1 MKVRA
6 NQLTNS
12 HLHISDGRSQE
23 KRRLPALEKDYFNV
37 AELHFHTLLALA
49 VEYAR
54 VLKFYNLEDREDG
67 TWEHFFSLDETV
79 VIATILAVDL
89 DKLASGDGYKSYVTD
104 AHRELI
110 EALHAMPAKE
120 IDQHMIA
127 AYSAVSMLDK
137 WLQLLAFAKSSI
149 GIELRKVLES
159 VITGL
164 KKDIDLLGE
173 CLAYRLSYSVLEK
186 IFSPDSIG
194 VMPAVKKTKQAH
206 PKTTDVDEISIDP
219 MLIRSSFYAFIKA
232 IEMVQFSAKKML
244 SASLISQDH
253 EPAAGLLIAFLQLFE
268 KLHHKINRFTLNYVD
283 FYYDQ
288 VLKARPRSFV
298 PDYVYLVI
306 APSKKNH
313 TVLIP
318 EGTEFLAGQDE
329 NKRDIVYTTAED
341 VMINDAAVSA
351 IHTLF
356 FKRDALNFPENS
368 LCEPVVLNDRVG
380 EVTRQLATGG
390 WLNDVPVAKEDS
402 PLDED
407 ILQSYPLFGAPKK
420 VEDTILVQHAR
431 IGFAIASKVLWLQEG
446 RRTVCIRMQF
456 TGAPEVASEQWTQ
469 QYADARVWSL
479 EQWIL
484 QYAGAQEAALKQW
497 SRQYTDAPEI
507 LLDQWLRQ
515 YACASE
521 TTIEHWLGRYSAARR
536 MTFERWILHYAS
548 APEMSLEQWIWKI
561 AIAMQP
567 ARSNSGE
574 SSIQEQQAF
583 FKVFRDMFII
593 SLSTEDGWREIKEY
607 LPSYSGVD
615 RQQKENSLA
624 ITFFLPE
631 DFPAVV
637 PYDRNI
643 HGDGY
648 ETQLPVVRLIQNP
661 RSYLYPYGIL
671 SKLQLDRISIDVT
684 VEGCRMLQLHNNIG
698 QLSPLAPFT
707 PFGPIPEAGS
717 YFIAGCAEAAGKQ
730 LSDFNITVQ
739 WGGLPAGI
747 GGFKTH
753 YQGYE
758 NFSDTDFRVSTSVLV
773 NGKWLPENAK
783 GMAVDSLFR
792 IKTGLDGGSEVSE
805 YSELSCAA
813 VISYWSPDDY
823 RSAAADFGYTPS
835 TNKGFF
841 KFTLVAPQQAFG
853 HRDYPTALAN
863 VLTFNA
869 KQKHTKFFKQVPN
882 PPYTP
887 MITAISANYRACAHI
902 VPGKEEA
909 GCSPPV
915 CEKVM
920 HLHPL
925 GWEDVT
931 MQTDRVYHLLPQYEY
946 SGNLLIGLNGLAG
959 GGVVTLYFHL
969 RENSLPVEHTA
980 MQEIQW
986 FYLANNRWLSLST
999 KEIIADSTHRFMKAG
1014 IVTLDI
1020 PADISQENTVLPAGL
1035 CWLRVSSD
1043 HNLEKYCSLYSIHSQ
1058 ALKAS
1063 RYLHADAVISG
1074 AIRLPAGTVSRLRK
1088 SIPGIGGIKQIQP
1101 SFGGRQ
1107 AEDRSHLRI
1116 RISERLRHK
1125 QRTLLPADYESLI
1138 LEQFPQIYKVKCFP
1152 GMNPDFVAEQ
1162 RFNPGHL
1169 LIAVVPY
1176 LTQNVIS
1183 AHKPLLSGHLIND
1196 VADFIGR
1203 YAPSFATVHVI
1214 NPVYEVIQ
1222 VRCTVKLKNPLLAG
1236 MYLARLN
1243 QAISDFLS
1251 PWNETIGYTRHF
1263 GWVVSKHDIESFIQ
1277 NLDYI
1282 DRVTNL
1288 SILRI
1293 APIGEGFY
1301 DLLDS
1306 ADKAET
1312 SEVKDIIPVYPWSI
1326 VAPIQQH
1333 FIELDD
1339 RYDIIE
1345 PQITGIGELEIGST
1359 FIISDEKW
1367 REKIEK
1373 H

>member
-6 NQLTNS
+6 NRLTNS
-12 HLHISDGRSQE
+12 YLHISDGRSQE
-23 KRRLPALEKDYFNV
+23 KRLLPALEKDYFNV
-37 AELHFHTLLALA
+37 AELRFHTLLALA
-49 VEYAR
+49 VEYAQ
-54 VLKFYNLEDREDG
+54 VLKFYNLENREDG

-89 DKLASGDGYKSYVTD
+89 DKLASGEGYKSLVTD
-104 AHRELI
+104 ADRELI
-110 EALHAMPAKE
+110 DTLRAIPAKE
-120 IDQHMIA
+120 VGRHMIA
-127 AYSAVSMLDK
+127 AYSAVTMLDK
-137 WLQLLAFAKSSI
+137 WLQLLAHAKNSI
-149 GIELRKVLES
+149 GVELRKVVES
-159 VITGL
+159 VIAGL
-164 KKDIDLLGE
+164 KKDIDVLGDY
-173 CLAYRLSYSVLEK
+173 LAGHLPHRLPEE
-186 IFSPDSIG
+186 IFSRDLNALMS
-194 VMPAVKKTKQAH
+194 AVKETKLSRVNAVV
-206 PKTTDVDEISIDP
+206 DVSDP
-219 MLIRSSFYAFIKA
+219 VPIRSSFYAFIKA
-232 IEMVQFSAKKML
+232 IEMVQFSAEKLL
-244 SASLISQDH
+244 SASLVSQDH
-253 EPAAGLLIAFLQLFE
+253 EPATGLLIAFLQLFQ
-268 KLHHKINRFTLNYVD
+268 KLHHKVNRFTLNYVD

-288 VLKARPRSFV
+288 VLKAQPRGFA
-298 PDYVYLVI
+298 PDHVYLVV

-318 EGTEFLAGQDE
+318 KGTEFLAGQDE
-329 NKRDIVYTTAED
+329 NKRDIVYAAAED
-341 VMINDAAVSA
+341 VVVNDAAVSA

-356 FKRDALNFPENS
+356 FKRDSLNFPENS
-368 LCEPVVLNDRVG
+368 LYESVVLNDRVD

-390 WLNDVPVAKEDS
+390 WLNDVPVATADS
-402 PLDED
+402 PLDEES
-407 ILQSYPLFGAPKK
+407 LESYPLFGAPKK
-420 VEDTILVQHAR
+420 SEDTMLVQHAR
-431 IGFAIASKVLWLQEG
+431 IGFAVASKVLRLQEG

-456 TGAPEVASEQWTQ
+456 TGAQ
-469 QYADARVWSL
+469 
-479 EQWIL
+479 
-484 QYAGAQEAALKQW
+484 
-497 SRQYTDAPEI
+497 
-507 LLDQWLRQ
+507 
-515 YACASE
+515 
-521 TTIEHWLGRYSAARR
+521 
-536 MTFERWILHYAS
+536 
-548 APEMSLEQWIWKI
+548 EMSLEQWIRNI

-567 ARSNSGE
+567 PGTRVV
-574 SSIQEQQAF
+574 SSLQEQQAF
-583 FKVFRDMFII
+583 FKVFRDMFIV
-593 SLSTEDGWREIKEY
+593 SLSAEDGWRELAEY

-615 RQQKENSLA
+615 PQQKKNSLA

-637 PYDRNI
+637 AYDRNI

-648 ETQLPVVRLIQNP
+648 ETRLPVVRMIQNP

-671 SKLQLDRISIDVT
+671 NKLELDRISIDVM
-684 VEGCRMLQLHNNIG
+684 VKGCRMLQLYNNIG

-707 PFGPIPEAGS
+707 PFGPIPEVGS

-730 LSDFNITVQ
+730 LSDFKLEIQ

-747 GGFKTH
+747 GGFKTY

-758 NFSDTDFRVSTSVLV
+758 TFGDTDFRVSTSVLA

-783 GMAVDSLFR
+783 GMAAHSLFQ
-792 IKTGLDGGSEVSE
+792 IKAGLDGGSEVNE
-805 YSELSCAA
+805 RSELFCAP

-823 RSAAADFGYTPS
+823 RSAATEFGYTPS

-853 HRDYPTALAN
+853 HRDYPAVLAN

-869 KQKHTKFFKQVPN
+869 KQKHAKFLKKAPN
-882 PPYTP
+882 LPYTP
-887 MITAISANYRACAHI
+887 MITAISANYRASAHI

-909 GCSPPV
+909 GCSPAV
-915 CEKVM
+915 REKMM

-931 MQTDRVYHLLPQYEY
+931 MQADRAYHLLPQYEY
-946 SGNLLIGLNGLAG
+946 SGNLLIGLDGLAG

-969 RENSLPVEHTA
+969 RENSLPVEHA
-980 MQEIQW
+980 AVQEIQW
-986 FYLANNRWLSLST
+986 FYLAQNRWLPLST
-999 KEIIADSTHRFMKAG
+999 QEIIADSTQRFMKAG

-1020 PADISQENTVLPAGL
+1020 PADITQENTVLPAGL
-1035 CWLRVSSD
+1035 CWLRVSSEHD
-1043 HNLEKYCSLYSIHSQ
+1043 LGKYCSLYSIHTQ

-1063 RYLHADAVISG
+1063 RYMQEDAVLSS
-1074 AIRLPAGTVSRLRK
+1074 AIRLPAGTVSRLRQ
-1088 SIPGIGGIKQIQP
+1088 SIPGIGGIRQIQS
-1101 SFGGRQ
+1101 SFGGRL
-1107 AEDRSHLRI
+1107 AEDRGHLRI
-1116 RISERLRHK
+1116 RVSERLKHK
-1125 QRTLLPADYESLI
+1125 QRALLPADYELLI

-1152 GMNPDFVAEQ
+1152 GMNPGFAAEQ

-1176 LTQNVIS
+1176 LYRNAIS
-1183 AHKPLLSGHLIND
+1183 AHKPLLSGHLLND
-1196 VADFIGR
+1196 VKDFIGQ

-1277 NLDYI
+1277 NLDYA

-1288 SILRI
+1288 SLLRI
-1293 APIGEGFY
+1293 APMGEGFY
-1301 DLLDS
+1301 DFLDS
-1306 ADKAET
+1306 ADKPET
-1312 SEVKDIIPVYPWSI
+1312 VEVKDIIPVYPWSI

-1333 FIELDD
+1333 FIEIDD
-1339 RYDIIE
+1339 RYDVIE